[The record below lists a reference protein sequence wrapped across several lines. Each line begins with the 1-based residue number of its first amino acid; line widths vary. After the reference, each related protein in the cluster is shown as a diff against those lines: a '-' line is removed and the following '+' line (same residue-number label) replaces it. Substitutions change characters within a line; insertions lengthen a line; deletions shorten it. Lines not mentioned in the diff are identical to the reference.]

1 MIRVQK
7 SQKTMEA
14 LNRASASN
22 GKGLDKATL
31 DSALD
36 RLIETMDGV
45 NRELDDLLAKGQEID
60 ALSPH
65 LWNGPGSQGS
75 AFRLSLFLSSAVHRA
90 APALSR
96 ISLSSQSP
104 IDMVIIRMLTRY
116 RRARILGA
124 T

>member
-45 NRELDDLLAKGQEID
+45 NRELDDLLAKAQEID

-65 LWNGPGSQGS
+65 LWNGPGSQGVRLF
-75 AFRLSLFLSSAVHRA
+75 AFRFSLV
-90 APALSR
+90 
-96 ISLSSQSP
+96 
-104 IDMVIIRMLTRY
+104 
-116 RRARILGA
+116 RRFIARRQPCREFP
-124 T
+124 

>member
-1 MIRVQK
+1 
-7 SQKTMEA
+7 
-14 LNRASASN
+14 
-22 GKGLDKATL
+22 
-31 DSALD
+31 LD

-104 IDMVIIRMLTRY
+104 IDMVIIRMLTR
-116 RRARILGA
+116 RLIAPKIWANVTGWAFPRD
-124 T
+124 